1 MATRPRRL
9 TRDLFVRDAHT
20 GLHKKEPGFV
30 LCVGLENCVCRE
42 WEMMIAGHMALL
54 VQHGPVDGSLEPFN
68 TPCEGFN

>member
-9 TRDLFVRDAHT
+9 TRDLFVRGAYKNA
-20 GLHKKEPGFV
+20 HKKEPGFV

>member
-9 TRDLFVRDAHT
+9 TRDLFVCGACSN
-20 GLHKKEPGFV
+20 LHKKEPGLV